1 MKVLRVVIILLV
13 LFGVGIGA
21 YEKFV
26 DVVTPPTVFYAG
38 ATRGDV
44 VMTVSA
50 TGTLQATRTVDVG
63 TQVSGTVKKMYVDYN
78 SIVKA
83 GEVVAEIDPTL
94 YQAALESAQAGV
106 ERAKIELQG
115 GQDTLTSDT

>member
-1 MKVLRVVIILLV
+1 MKVLRGVIILLV
-13 LFGVGIGA
+13 LFGAGIGA

-26 DVVTPPTVFYAG
+26 DVVTPPTIFYAG

-63 TQVSGTVKKMYVDYN
+63 TQVSGTVKKLYVDYN
-78 SIVKA
+78 SIVKT
-83 GEVVAEIDPTL
+83 GDIIAEIDPL
-94 YQAALESAQAGV
+94 LFEAALSSAQAGV
-106 ERAKIELQG
+106 DRAKIDLQ
-115 GQDTLTSDT
+115 